1 MEFGSGFVIKL
12 FFDAHQIYK
21 TEVDLINIFD
31 EIKTMLSHKLYSACV
46 SILIVENPS
55 DLTKLLPS
63 LLEICLRSIDDDE
76 KNFPNHSDLSNQIYA
91 RISVK

>member
-1 MEFGSGFVIKL
+1 MIILYDWNLEVVLLLNF
-12 FFDAHQIYK
+12 FFDAHHIYK

-63 LLEICLRSIDDDE
+63 LL
-76 KNFPNHSDLSNQIYA
+76 
-91 RISVK
+91 

>member
-1 MEFGSGFVIKL
+1 MIILYDWNLEVVLLLNFSLMHIK
-12 FFDAHQIYK
+12 IYK

-63 LLEICLRSIDDDE
+63 LL
-76 KNFPNHSDLSNQIYA
+76 
-91 RISVK
+91 